1 MIDKAEVWVSNYLAI
16 KKHIEWSEFV
26 IDLSARFKDDMGLS
40 VVEQFNKLQQLGTIE
55 EYIDEFDNLRSLME
69 QFHHVLPDPYM
80 LESFIGGLKPAVK
93 PFVKAFKPQTV
104 TDAILYARLQEES
117 IQANNQK
124 FTKSSYTPKSSNLM
138 FSANSNKSEPLLP
151 TPQTKPLQTALPK
164 TNVIKPFKF
173 IPADVRVEK
182 MAKGLCYYCDQQYE
196 RGHKCKFKEPQLF
209 TVEIPCRNM
218 EDSEE
223 EDAIVEDEVNE
234 PCISVNALDGSQ
246 GYSTMRVKGI
256 VQD

>member
-16 KKHIEWSEFV
+16 KKHVEWSEFV

-40 VVEQFNKLQQLGTIE
+40 VVEQFNKLQQLGSIE

-117 IQANNQK
+117 IQANTQK

-138 FSANSNKSEPLLP
+138 FSVNNNKSEPYYPHHRLSLCRLLYLK
-151 TPQTKPLQTALPK
+151 QMLSSHSNLS
-164 TNVIKPFKF
+164 
-173 IPADVRVEK
+173 
-182 MAKGLCYYCDQQYE
+182 
-196 RGHKCKFKEPQLF
+196 QL
-209 TVEIPCRNM
+209 M
-218 EDSEE
+218 
-223 EDAIVEDEVNE
+223 
-234 PCISVNALDGSQ
+234 
-246 GYSTMRVKGI
+246 
-256 VQD
+256 